1 MRHSYRVLRHRYGL
15 PPYYFDIN
23 SWLDAQAAL
32 PSCGGLAHLECAD
45 TAEIYSDV
53 FGRENVHVV
62 PYELLNRDADSFVC
76 EIARIAVIDVDNA
89 IELCHGQS
97 LNVRWS
103 EKNIEKLKQFE
114 KTFLGRWRYRFSL
127 HQAIVLERLIG
138 VSHPLF
144 EHSPSMADTSPK
156 AKATISPQWAERIT
170 EIGRDQTR
178 RMLENWDL
186 PLAELNYPVGDS
198 IGKATVAA

>member
-97 LNVRWS
+97 ADHCAPGPGIVQPGFSRMPA
-103 EKNIEKLKQFE
+103 
-114 KTFLGRWRYRFSL
+114 RYALRCFS
-127 HQAIVLERLIG
+127 
-138 VSHPLF
+138 
-144 EHSPSMADTSPK
+144 
-156 AKATISPQWAERIT
+156 
-170 EIGRDQTR
+170 
-178 RMLENWDL
+178 
-186 PLAELNYPVGDS
+186 
-198 IGKATVAA
+198 